1 MRPLSPNYAV
11 NSSQGSQRLLCADR
25 PSLGC
30 RWVPSSHR
38 RLLRPANRCCTDF
51 GFLQRVLSLAGGASE
66 TVGACGNSPAGG
78 GGGQLAVGVLPHSA
92 ASTHMHISPRSL
104 RPHTAEA
111 RRRLPSTAGLAATL
125 HPDPLEMV
133 PGAAPWRSLP
143 PGTKLLICL
152 NSGCIF

>member
-11 NSSQGSQRLLCADR
+11 NSSQDSHRLLCADR

-51 GFLQRVLSLAGGASE
+51 GSLQRVLSLAGGASE

-78 GGGQLAVGVLPHSA
+78 GGGGSSLWEFCLTAQLPPIC
-92 ASTHMHISPRSL
+92 TSP
-104 RPHTAEA
+104 
-111 RRRLPSTAGLAATL
+111 
-125 HPDPLEMV
+125 
-133 PGAAPWRSLP
+133 PGALDLTQLKPGVGCRAP
-143 PGTKLLICL
+143 PGWQQLSILIRWRWFQEPHRGDL
-152 NSGCIF
+152 SHQEPSY

>member
-1 MRPLSPNYAV
+1 MLSTVAKVHTGCSVQTGPLSA
-11 NSSQGSQRLLCADR
+11 
-25 PSLGC
+25 
-30 RWVPSSHR
+30 
-38 RLLRPANRCCTDF
+38 
-51 GFLQRVLSLAGGASE
+51 AGGFQAV
-66 TVGACGNSPAGG
+66 TDACCARLTGVVQTSGSCRGSCLWQAVPLRLWELVRIPRPGG
-78 GGGQLAVGVLPHSA
+78 GGPQLAVGVLPHSA
-92 ASTHMHISPRSL
+92 ASTHMHISPKSL